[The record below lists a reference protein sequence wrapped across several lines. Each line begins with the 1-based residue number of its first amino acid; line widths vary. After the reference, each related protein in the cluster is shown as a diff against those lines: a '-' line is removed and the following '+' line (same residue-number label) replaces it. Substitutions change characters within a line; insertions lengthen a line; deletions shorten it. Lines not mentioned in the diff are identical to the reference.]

1 MVNQSLLPFC
11 YFLFLQ
17 FSLLSPSEQRM
28 SAAIGVP
35 ESFVVRQVAG
45 QTVKKVE
52 YASEVS

>member
-1 MVNQSLLPFC
+1 
-11 YFLFLQ
+11 
-17 FSLLSPSEQRM
+17 M

-52 YASEVS
+52 CASEDS